1 MSETQRNYNPV
12 LFFIITGVAL
22 LLSWLLMGQDLQDIL
37 TNGGNKGEYNVQ
49 QMLFLFSA
57 LPRLSVA
64 ILSGLALGF
73 SGAIL
78 QLALRNPLASPTT
91 MGVSAG
97 AYLALV
103 IAGLFFPATLVYGR
117 EVIALVG
124 AGVAAALVFGLMA
137 RRDFSPISLVLTG
150 LIVSLYFG
158 ALASLLVLLN
168 DRYLASLFIW
178 GAGSLSQQS
187 WDVANVL
194 WPQLLVLFGLSMIMV
209 RPFSLLVLGDG
220 SASSL
225 GVSPGMI
232 RFFAVSIAIAM
243 AAFVTSAVG
252 VIGFIGLVAPMI
264 ARLCGAR
271 KVLSQLIWSALIGAA
286 LLWMTDAVIQ
296 ILAGRLREFVPTGA
310 VTALLGSPLLLF
322 LIPRMKF
329 ETVVQTNEAP
339 LVWRQTAGLKVLFV
353 MLAISI
359 CIVIVAVTFGRDTD
373 FGWAFDLSG
382 SWKDVYQWRVPR
394 VIAAFGAGIM
404 LALAGMILQRL
415 TGNIMASPEVLG
427 INAGAMM
434 GIGVCIYLVVGVGPE
449 TLAIG
454 ALLGASIVLAA
465 LFAFG
470 KKSGFQPERMILIG
484 VALGALID
492 ALIGALA
499 ATGDLRSVHLLRIM
513 AGSTYGVSL
522 EAACGAFLLGCTL
535 MLPLLF
541 GARALDVLNFGE
553 KVSLSLGVNV
563 RRSRFVLFAMA
574 SCLTAGATVLVGP
587 LSFVGLMAPH
597 IARALGLHQARL
609 QMAVACLAGGSL
621 MVVAD
626 WIGRVS
632 DYPYEMPA
640 GLLSALVGTPL
651 LLILM
656 SRQNAFARSS
666 NA

>member
-1 MSETQRNYNPV
+1 MSEVQRNYNPA
-12 LFFIITGVAL
+12 LFCMILCVAL
-22 LLSWLLMGQDLQDIL
+22 VLSWILMGQDIQNIL
-37 TNGGNKGEYNVQ
+37 VHGVDSNEYHVR
-49 QMLFLFSA
+49 QMLFLFSG

-64 ILSGLALGF
+64 ILCGLALGF

-187 WDVANVL
+187 WDVASAL
-194 WPQLLVLFGLSMIMV
+194 APQLLILFGLSMIMV

-232 RFFAVSIAIAM
+232 RFCAVSIAIAM

-264 ARLCGAR
+264 VRLCGAR
-271 KVLSQLIWSALIGAA
+271 KVLSQLIWSALIGAT

-296 ILAGRLREFVPTGA
+296 ILAGSLREFVPTGA

-329 ETVVQTNEAP
+329 ETVVQTSDAP
-339 LVWRQTAGLKVLFV
+339 IVWRQVAGLRLLMIMSVV
-353 MLAISI
+353 SISV
-359 CIVIVAVTFGRDTD
+359 VILAVTFGRDAD
-373 FGWAFDLSG
+373 IGWAFDFSG
-382 SWKDVYQWRVPR
+382 NWDTVYQWRVPR

-449 TLAIG
+449 TMAIG
-454 ALLGASIVLAA
+454 ALFGASIVLAA

-522 EAACGAFLLGCTL
+522 EAACGALFLGCAL
-535 MLPLLF
+535 MVPLLI
-541 GARALDVLNFGE
+541 GSRALDVMNLGE
-553 KVSLSLGVNV
+553 RVSLGLGLNV
-563 RRSRFVLFAMA
+563 RKSRFVLFTVA

-597 IARALGLHQARL
+597 IARSLGVHQARL
-609 QMAVACLAGGSL
+609 QMIIAALAGGSL

-626 WIGRVS
+626 WIGRVI

-656 SRQNAFARSS
+656 SRQNTFAKGNST
-666 NA
+666 

>member
-1 MSETQRNYNPV
+1 MSEIQRNYNPA
-12 LFFIITGVAL
+12 LFFTITGVAL
-22 LLSWLLMGQDLQDIL
+22 FLSWLLMGQDLQDIL
-37 TNGGNKGEYNVQ
+37 SNGISCDEYNVRE
-49 QMLFLFSA
+49 MLVLYSG

-187 WDVANVL
+187 WDVANIL
-194 WPQLLVLFGLSMIMV
+194 WPQLLVLFGLSMVMV

-220 SASSL
+220 STSSL

-232 RFFAVSIAIAM
+232 RFFAVSIAIAL

-264 ARLCGAR
+264 VRLCGAR
-271 KVLSQLIWSALIGAA
+271 RVLSQLIWSALIGAA

-296 ILAGRLREFVPTGA
+296 ILAGSLREFVPTGA

-329 ETVVQTNEAP
+329 ETVVQTNEVSV
-339 LVWRQTAGLKVLFV
+339 VWRQTAGLKVLIV
-353 MLAISI
+353 MLLISI
-359 CIVIVAVTFGRDTD
+359 GVVAFAVTFGRDAD
-373 FGWAFDLSG
+373 LGWAFDLSG
-382 SWKDVYQWRVPR
+382 NWDDVYQWRVPR
-394 VIAAFGAGIM
+394 VIAAFSAGIM

-434 GIGVCIYLVVGVGPE
+434 GIGVCIYLVVGVTPE
-449 TLAIG
+449 IMAVG
-454 ALLGASIVLAA
+454 ALFGSSIVLAT

-470 KKSGFQPERMILIG
+470 KRSGFQPERMILIG

-522 EAACGAFLLGCTL
+522 EAACSALLIGCVL
-535 MLPLLF
+535 MVPLLS
-541 GARALDVLNFGE
+541 GSRALDVLNLGE
-553 KVSLSLGVNV
+553 KVSLALGVNV
-563 RRSRFVLFAMA
+563 RRSRFVLFAVA

-587 LSFVGLMAPH
+587 LSFVGLMTPH
-597 IARALGLHQARL
+597 IARSLGLLQARF
-609 QMAVACLAGGSL
+609 QMVVAALAGGSL

-626 WIGRVS
+626 WIGRVI

-656 SRQNAFARSS
+656 SRQNAFTRSS

>member
-1 MSETQRNYNPV
+1 MSETPRNYSPA
-12 LFFIITGVAL
+12 LFCIILGVAL
-22 LLSWLLMGQDLQDIL
+22 FLSWILMGQDVRNIIDHGIDRDQYD
-37 TNGGNKGEYNVQ
+37 VQ
-49 QMLFLFSA
+49 QMLFLFSG
-57 LPRLSVA
+57 LPRLSIA
-64 ILSGLALGF
+64 ILCGLALGF

-187 WDVANVL
+187 WDVVNSL
-194 WPQLLVLFGLSMIMV
+194 WPQLAVLFCLSMIMV
-209 RPFSLLVLGDG
+209 RPFSLLVLGDS

-232 RFFAVSIAIAM
+232 RFFAVSIAIAL

-264 ARLCGAR
+264 VRLCGAR
-271 KVLSQLIWSALIGAA
+271 KVLSQLIWSALIGAT

-296 ILAGRLREFVPTGA
+296 ILAGSLREFVPTGA

-329 ETVVQTNEAP
+329 ETVVQTDSAP
-339 LVWRQTAGLKVLFV
+339 VVWRQVAGLRLLMIMSV
-353 MLAISI
+353 ISI
-359 CIVIVAVTFGRDTD
+359 GIVILAVTLGRDAD
-373 FGWAFDLSG
+373 LGWAFDLSG
-382 SWKDVYQWRVPR
+382 NWDLVYQWRVPR

-434 GIGVCIYLVVGVGPE
+434 GIGICIYLVVGVGPE
-449 TLAIG
+449 TMAIG
-454 ALLGASIVLAA
+454 ALLGASIVFAA

-470 KKSGFQPERMILIG
+470 KKSGFQPERVILIG

-522 EAACGAFLLGCTL
+522 TSACGALFLGCAL
-535 MLPLLF
+535 MMPLLL
-541 GARALDVLNFGE
+541 GARALDVLNLGE
-553 KVSLSLGVNV
+553 KVSLALGVNV
-563 RRSRFVLFAMA
+563 RKSRFVLFAVA

-597 IARALGLHQARL
+597 IARSLGVHQARL
-609 QMAVACLAGGSL
+609 QMVISALAGGSL

-626 WIGRVS
+626 WIGRVI

-651 LLILM
+651 LLVLM
-656 SRQNAFARSS
+656 SRQNTFAKS
-666 NA
+666 NGT